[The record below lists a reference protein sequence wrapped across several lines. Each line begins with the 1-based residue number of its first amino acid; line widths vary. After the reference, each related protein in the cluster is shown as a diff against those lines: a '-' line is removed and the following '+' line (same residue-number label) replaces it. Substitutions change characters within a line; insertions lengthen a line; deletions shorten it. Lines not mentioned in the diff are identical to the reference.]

1 MSEIRRHTDPVKT
14 QRHDVYP
21 SIDPR
26 TTFKDSQQG
35 KIVLITGASQGIGK
49 AVALAFAH
57 AGVKG
62 LSLASRSIMKVA
74 NELEKEL
81 KDIQPNIQLIFMDV
95 DVRKQEEIEKLFRMT
110 REQFGTI
117 DILVNNAGMLEDIS
131 KKIHESN
138 VDEYWNCYEINVRGT
153 YIATREFLKQG
164 GGKGTIINTTS
175 IGS

>member
-1 MSEIRRHTDPVKT
+1 MSEIRRSKDPVKT
-14 QRHDVYP
+14 IRHDVYP

-35 KIVLITGASQGIGK
+35 KVVLITGASQGIGK

-57 AGVKG
+57 AGVKN
-62 LSLASRSIMKVA
+62 LSLSSRSIMNVA

-81 KDIQPNIQLIFMDV
+81 KEIQPNIQLVFMNI
-95 DVRKQEEIEKLFRMT
+95 DVRKQEDVERLFQMT

-138 VDEYWNCYEINVRGT
+138 VEEYWNCYEINIKGT
-153 YIATREFLKQG
+153 YMMTREFLKQG